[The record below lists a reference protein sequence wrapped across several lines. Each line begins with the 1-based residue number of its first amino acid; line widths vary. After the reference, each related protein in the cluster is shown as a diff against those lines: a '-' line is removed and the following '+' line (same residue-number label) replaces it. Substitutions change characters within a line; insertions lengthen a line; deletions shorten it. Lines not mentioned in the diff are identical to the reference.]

1 MMMKRIVLQTA
12 LLVAS
17 LNIKAQQDENW
28 TLAQLMS
35 PSLLASEINSKKQLP
50 VIISVGPGGV
60 IPNSLVAGMANTREG
75 LVNLQEHLN
84 TLSKESKVVVYCGCC
99 PYEHCPNVR
108 PAMALLKK
116 LGFTNYYLLDLPHN
130 IKTDWID
137 KGYPTA
143 K

>member
-1 MMMKRIVLQTA
+1 MKRIVLQTA